1 MDLCYFDCFM
11 WKGQNKFNLNK
22 LQQAGGR
29 GAEKMGGR
37 GGRTGSGPNNASLTV
52 SLVAP
57 IIAFIL
63 AGIVGYA
70 LKRINLARTLYVD
83 VSYRLRFETSAIYRL
98 MPQLEKLR
106 DWAGN
111 ETHETPPFII
121 IVKEDHFVLSN
132 IQDDLKSC
140 LWGNEVDAVRIFY
153 RDFQRIEHR
162 AGKIEELYTDL
173 VKKYVE
179 CPSSTFRTRYAR
191 CYVDQIDDQF
201 EIIKEIVAFWLNI
214 LCYPAC
220 DPKFEFSESL
230 YYKIV
235 KEIGLLNKNSR
246 FTKAATYLIYS
257 CRIWY
262 PTFIVLP
269 FIAITLV
276 FGVVFF
282 GVFDTWLGRTQVN
295 CDALLRNPGCH
306 FCHACDIFCFGMLFD
321 KMRQLQD

>member
-1 MDLCYFDCFM
+1 M
-11 WKGQNKFNLNK
+11 
-22 LQQAGGR
+22 
-29 GAEKMGGR
+29 
-37 GGRTGSGPNNASLTV
+37 TGSGPNNASLTV

-282 GVFDTWLGRTQVN
+282 GVFDTWPAAHKLIAMHCCETLVVTFVMLAIFFALACCLTKCGN
-295 CDALLRNPGCH
+295 CKIEESVLRRFADRKQKELVKYASPLTAYKRGEVV
-306 FCHACDIFCFGMLFD
+306 
-321 KMRQLQD
+321 